1 MMTLFSSVSFFSK
14 PFSVAGSVFLLFV
27 PLSDMP
33 LIVRKHIAAAAYRS
47 WSPVRFMSLRKVRV
61 MNPSPHHRSPLRW
74 AGLKKGAAIAW
85 LALAL
90 CYQTGAQAASPAG
103 GSLSATDTAPLHFTG
118 QLTGTGATN
127 QMGVSTGIPGF
138 NVEYY
143 TLTLSP
149 GDYTGKTIATRI
161 DWQVEAN
168 DYDLYVH
175 QGGPSGPIV
184 AQSANGAPQ
193 TSENTVIVPGGVVGT
208 AQTYTVEVD
217 SFAATTIA
225 DHEIGTLQVAA
236 ITPTRTATY
245 TTGDMTFS
253 PNVAVLAP
261 VTTADGEPSS
271 RTDLKGNFYV
281 SGIRGVPAG
290 IDLWY
295 TNVLADPLLRQYHY
309 QGQPDAFSPT
319 QSASVGG
326 DGGGDVDLAVTLPT
340 DGSLPVLAFSSLV
353 AANIS
358 FGNTL
363 NPNTTAGMPTYNL
376 NPAGNLSGGIPV
388 DDRQWMA
395 PYGKSIYILY
405 RTIGATVGFIQRS
418 DPDPKTGGAGF
429 VYLPAVTTGPSDQ
442 TGGIDVD
449 QGDGT
454 VYAMFNNGQIAV
466 GMPPTIPSIVPG
478 GPPTVVLDPTT
489 GTPAQPATYTYH
501 QAASD
506 PNGVAHIFTTVK
518 VAKDH
523 TVYVVYSNEAN
534 IYLVYS
540 TDHGANWSAPVRV
553 NSTAPGSTLT
563 NLFPWIAV
571 GSNHGAVGIAWYG
584 TTDPLN
590 DGNANWKVY
599 YARCPDVTAATPA
612 FAQVTVSD
620 HFIHGSNIS
629 EGGTTGTANRNLLD
643 YFQVSFDPNGAAV
656 IGYTDDHNDFNGN
669 TFISH
674 QISGT
679 TVDGGTVTAPA
690 PIAPQPPSVPAP
702 SAAFL
707 TAAGPGYT
715 LPSFMGAQVTD
726 FYGDQ
731 TQGLLVALNN
741 PDPTDIVAIKYGS
754 VAAPA
759 GPAITATMSVSL
771 LSPVPPLTTWRMIFA
786 ANVPYA
792 QISDTGNY
800 DYGVSDRADQFY
812 VQATTGAP
820 GTTPTYTYGTVMR
833 TSSGSLTYTPKGT
846 ADAGSFDS
854 RNKRISIRVS
864 VFKLNALIHTGT
876 DALGFVHAPIASG
889 SVIAGLRGTAS
900 TQSGA
905 ARGDE
910 TRGGTEFTIQ

>member
-1 MMTLFSSVSFFSK
+1 
-14 PFSVAGSVFLLFV
+14 
-27 PLSDMP
+27 MP
-33 LIVRKHIAAAAYRS
+33 IEK
-47 WSPVRFMSLRKVRV
+47 
-61 MNPSPHHRSPLRW
+61 HHRSPAVWKRAKKGSAL
-74 AGLKKGAAIAW
+74 AGLV
-85 LALAL
+85 LALNGTA
-90 CYQTGAQAASPAG
+90 AQAASPAAG
-103 GSLSATDTAPLHFTG
+103 TINATDTIPLKFAG

-127 QMGVSTGIPGF
+127 QMGVSTGVTGI

-143 TLTLSP
+143 TLTLNP
-149 GDYTGKTIATRI
+149 GDYTGKTIAVRI
-161 DWQVEAN
+161 DWQLEAN

-175 QGGPSGPIV
+175 QGSQAGPIV

-193 TSENTVIVPGGVVGT
+193 TSENTVIIPGGVIST
-208 AQTYTVEVD
+208 PQTFTVEVD
-217 SFAATTIA
+217 SFAAAPPA
-225 DHEIGTLQVAA
+225 DEEMGTLQVAA
-236 ITPTRTATY
+236 ITPTRSATY
-245 TTGDMTFS
+245 MTGDMTFS
-253 PNVAVLAP
+253 PNVAVVAP
-261 VTTADGEPSS
+261 VTTSDGEPSS
-271 RTDLKGNFYV
+271 RTDLMGNFYV

-295 TNVLADPLLRQYHY
+295 TNVLNDPLLRQYRY
-309 QGQPDAFSPT
+309 QGQPDAFSPD
-319 QSASVGG
+319 QSRSVGG

-340 DGSLPVLAFSSLV
+340 DGSMPVLAFSSLV

-363 NPNTTAGMPTYNL
+363 NPNTATGMPTYNL
-376 NPAGNLSGGIPV
+376 NPVGNLSGGVPV

-395 PYGKSIYILY
+395 GFGKSIYLLY
-405 RTIGATVGFIQRS
+405 RTISVPPVGVVQRS

-429 VYLPAVTTGPSDQ
+429 VYGNAVTTGTSAQ

-454 VYAMFNNGQIAV
+454 VYAMFNDGRVAV
-466 GMPPTIPSIVPG
+466 GMPPKDPLTGKPSTTL
-478 GPPTVVLDPTT
+478 PPLS
-489 GTPAQPATYTYH
+489 YTYY

-534 IYLVYS
+534 IYVVYS
-540 TDHGANWSAPVRV
+540 TDHGTTWSNPVRV
-553 NSTAPGSTLT
+553 NTTAPGSTLT

-584 TTDPLN
+584 TTDPIN
-590 DGNANWKVY
+590 DDNANWKVY
-599 YARCPDVTAATPA
+599 YARCPDVTATTPT

-669 TFISH
+669 TFIAH

-690 PIAPQPPSVPAP
+690 PIAPQPPTVPAP

-707 TAAGPGYT
+707 MAAGAGYT
-715 LPSFMGAQVTD
+715 FPSFTGAQVTD

-731 TQGLLVALNN
+731 TQGLLVALNT

-754 VAAPA
+754 VRTPA
-759 GPAITATMSVSL
+759 GPAITAAMSVSL

-786 ANVPYA
+786 ANVPFA
-792 QISDTGNY
+792 QVSDTGNY

-812 VQATTGAP
+812 VQATTGAS
-820 GTTPTYTYGTVMR
+820 GTAPTFTYGTVTR
-833 TSSGSLTYTPKGT
+833 SSSGSLTYTPKGT
-846 ADAGSFDS
+846 ADAGSFDM
-854 RNKRISIRVS
+854 RNKRITVRVS
-864 VFKLNALIHTGT
+864 AFKLNALIHTGT
-876 DALGFVHAPIASG
+876 DALGFVHSPITYG

-900 TQSGA
+900 TVSGI
-905 ARGDE
+905 ARGDD